1 MEKAGWKKHAAC
13 LGFHSF
19 RRLHKIL
26 SGLIIAEERKKYN
39 ANGAG
44 NAAAPSKSGKIKNS
58 TDYCL
63 CCRKQFYFAPEPAA
77 LSKLDKDLK

>member
-19 RRLHKIL
+19 CRPHKIL

-44 NAAAPSKSGKIKNS
+44 NAAAPSKSRKNK
-58 TDYCL
+58 
-63 CCRKQFYFAPEPAA
+63 KQHRL
-77 LSKLDKDLK
+77 LSVLS